1 MSPTTPPGLTAPCH
15 LTPTPRRIAALRAAS
30 ALTPRRIAALRAASA
45 LTPHRI
51 AALCA
56 ATAALCLSSA
66 AAGAPPRGAEPDPD
80 PLDVLL
86 DSARREL
93 TTQDAPAGALAFGVQ
108 AQLRISSQ
116 EHTTFG
122 AFAFLQVPL
131 DHLAAPPRRALVN
144 IAEPPPAPDA
154 TPSAPA
160 PPPAPLLSPDLA
172 RGAVRAACKAA
183 RLDDAEHRLDS
194 LASRAKTSAL
204 LPELRLRAT
213 RAIDET
219 ESLAPT
225 EYDPL
230 RRTASGG
237 SSTWL
242 EARATFRLDRLVFA
256 DDEIAVERLRISR
269 ATERTRLVAK
279 ILELLDAWQRA
290 RAAEADPAAKPEA
303 RQRAR
308 LAAVT
313 AEVSLD
319 VLTGGWFSRAVR
331 ALPAADAHCDTGDAR
346 DAASDA
352 GAAAR
357 DGATARD
364 ANDRTRDVKDSA
376 RRVRGRDA
384 PAASTSHDAARP
396 SPAERAATSKK

>member
-1 MSPTTPPGLTAPCH
+1 MSPSTPPGPTAPFH
-15 LTPTPRRIAALRAAS
+15 FTSTPHRV
-30 ALTPRRIAALRAASA
+30 AALRAASA

-56 ATAALCLSSA
+56 AIAALCLCSSA
-66 AAGAPPRGAEPDPD
+66 AAGAPPRGADPDPD

-86 DSARREL
+86 DGARREQ

-108 AQLRISSQ
+108 AQLRMSSQ
-116 EHTTFG
+116 ERTTFG
-122 AFAFLQVPL
+122 VFAFLQVPL
-131 DHLAAPPRRALVN
+131 DRLAAPPRRALGHV
-144 IAEPPPAPDA
+144 AEPPPAPDA
-154 TPSAPA
+154 TPEEPE
-160 PPPAPLLSPDLA
+160 PPPAPLLSSELA

-183 RLDDAEHRLDS
+183 RLDDAERRLDS

-269 ATERTRLVAK
+269 AAERTRLVAK
-279 ILELLDAWQRA
+279 VLELLDAWQRA

-319 VLTGGWFSRAVR
+319 VLTGGWFSKAI
-331 ALPAADAHCDTGDAR
+331 AAPPCDTRDAR
-346 DAASDA
+346 DSTSDA
-352 GAAAR
+352 RAAAR
-357 DGATARD
+357 DDASTRD
-364 ANDRTRDVKDSA
+364 ANERTRDVKESA

-396 SPAERAATSKK
+396 SPAGRAATSKK